1 MKYQPMSSDFGV
13 AIDRSWT
20 LFLDRDG
27 VINVEKENDYIRNPE
42 EFHFVE
48 GVELAIAKLSSV
60 FGRIVVVTNQK
71 GIGKGLMTEADL
83 KSIHQKMTSEIVK
96 AGGRID
102 QVYFCPDKD
111 SDSSCRKPNI
121 GMAIQAKKDFCDI
134 DFKRSVM
141 VGNTPSDMQF
151 GRSCGMRTIFVL
163 SAKPVP
169 ELPHP
174 AIDEIYPSLAAFANR
189 F

>member
-1 MKYQPMSSDFGV
+1 MSSDFL
-13 AIDRSWT
+13 ATIDESWT

-27 VINVEKENDYIRNPE
+27 VINDEKENDYIRHAG
-42 EFHFVE
+42 EFHFLE
-48 GVELAIAKLSSV
+48 GVLPAIAKLSRF
-60 FGRIVVVTNQK
+60 FGKLVVVTNQK
-71 GIGKGLMTEADL
+71 GIGKGLMTETDL
-83 KSIHQKMTSEIVK
+83 SIIHQKMTSEIAK

-111 SDSSCRKPNI
+111 PDAHCRKPNI
-121 GMAIQAKKDFCDI
+121 GMALQAKKDFADI
-134 DFKRSVM
+134 DFYKSVM
-141 VGNTPSDMQF
+141 VGNTLSDMEF

-174 AIDEIYPSLAAFANR
+174 SIDQIYPSLAAFANR

>member
-1 MKYQPMSSDFGV
+1 MSSNFLNI
-13 AIDRSWT
+13 IDPSWT

-27 VINVEKENDYIRNPE
+27 VINVEKENDYIRHVA
-42 EFHFVE
+42 EFHFLE
-48 GVELAIAKLSSV
+48 GVELAIATLSQV

-71 GIGKGLMTEADL
+71 GIGKGLMTETDL
-83 KSIHQKMTSEIVK
+83 SDIHQKMTSDIAK

-102 QVYFCPDKD
+102 QVYFCPDINP
-111 SDSSCRKPNI
+111 DSSCRKPNT
-121 GMAIQAKKDFCDI
+121 GMALQAKM
-134 DFKRSVM
+134 DFKEIEFTRSVM
-141 VGNTPSDMQF
+141 VGNTISDMQF

>member
-1 MKYQPMSSDFGV
+1 MKYQPMSSDFLIT
-13 AIDRSWT
+13 IDSSWT

-27 VINVEKENDYIRNPE
+27 VINVEKENDYIRNVA
-42 EFHFVE
+42 EFQFLE
-48 GVELAIAKLSSV
+48 GVELAVAKLSQV

-71 GIGKGLMTEADL
+71 GIGKGLMTETDL
-83 KSIHQKMTSEIVK
+83 SSIHQKMTSEIVK

-111 SDSSCRKPNI
+111 PESSCRKPNI
-121 GMAIQAKKDFCDI
+121 GMAIQAKKDFCEI
-134 DFKRSVM
+134 DFNRSLM
-141 VGNTPSDMQF
+141 VGNTLSDMQF

-174 AIDEIYPSLAAFANR
+174 AIDELYPSLAAFANR